1 MLTPEQLLEVAE
13 TLRPMLDDLNRWI
26 VCDMVKRL
34 IARMEQG
41 RKLTISATDQ
51 WQLQVYQEA
60 GGHLDTIQRQLSR
73 FLALSSGE
81 IAAIFEASGVTA
93 YEADNA
99 FYVARGL
106 EDRPFELS
114 GRMAR
119 IITDAY
125 QRTNG
130 ELRNLT
136 RITAQASQQRFVE
149 VLDRAYVQVMSG
161 AASYTTAV
169 QEATRELVSVQ
180 TTVKYPSGHVDT
192 IETAVLRAVRAGVAQ
207 ASGNMAIQGM
217 IDRDW
222 DLIRVSAH
230 IGARYGDGGEN
241 PGNHFWWQG
250 KLYSRTGRTAGYPRF
265 EEATGYGTGEGLCGW
280 GCRHSFGPGD
290 PDHNPYD
297 TFDVAEN
304 KRVYDLSQKQRRR
317 EAQIRKNEMEMAGL
331 GAAIDAAQDADLRA
345 ALQSDYDKAAVLL
358 ERRNH
363 AYNDFCKEND
373 LKRQGDRLLIA
384 RWNQAEARRAI
395 AAARRA
401 AK

>member
-13 TLRPMLDDLNRWI
+13 TLRPMLDDLNRWVI
-26 VCDMVKRL
+26 CDMVKRL

-41 RKLTISATDQ
+41 RELTISATDQ

-73 FLALSSGE
+73 FLDLSSGE
-81 IAAIFEASGVTA
+81 VAAIFEASGVTA

-180 TTVKYPSGHVDT
+180 TMVKYPSGHVDT

-250 KLYSRTGRTAGYPRF
+250 KLYTRTGRTAGYPRF

-297 TFDVAEN
+297 TFDAAEN

-331 GAAIDAAQDADLRA
+331 SAAIDAAQDADLRA

-363 AYNDFCKEND
+363 AYNDFCKEHD
-373 LKRQGDRLLIA
+373 LKRQGERLLIA